1 MKRAAL
7 VLLAA
12 FAFAI
17 TAGAAPARNEQD
29 DDFVDAMILHHQH
42 GIEMARL
49 AVEKAQHAELRGLA
63 TKMIA
68 AQQEDIR
75 DLEPMRDTGESRERG
90 ELADMPGM
98 SRTDLGWLRGKS
110 GNEFDLAFLLMMIEH
125 HKGGLRMARDEI
137 TRGADRRPRKKAR
150 QIAARQLRELETL
163 REWQSAWAR

>member
-1 MKRAAL
+1 MKRAAPI
-7 VLLAA
+7 LLALA
-12 FAFAI
+12 LSSAVA
-17 TAGAAPARNEQD
+17 AAPARNEQD
-29 DDFVDAMILHHQH
+29 DDFVDAMILHHQR

-49 AVEKAQHAELRGLA
+49 AVEKAQHAELRELA
-63 TKMIA
+63 RRMIA
-68 AQQEDIR
+68 ALQEDIR

-98 SRTDLGWLRGKS
+98 SGMDLGWLRGKS

-137 TRGADRRPRKKAR
+137 TQGADRRPRKKAR
-150 QIAARQLRELETL
+150 QIAARRLRELETM